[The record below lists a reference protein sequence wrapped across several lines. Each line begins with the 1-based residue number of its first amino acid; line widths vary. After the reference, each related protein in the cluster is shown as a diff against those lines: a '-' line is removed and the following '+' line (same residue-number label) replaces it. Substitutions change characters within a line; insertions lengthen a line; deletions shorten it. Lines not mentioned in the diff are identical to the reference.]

1 MKVINPTAWSGGQWR
16 VQVSSTAFPTVSG
29 KKYIISYWVKAAS
42 PNGSIRLSTGPSA
55 AQYQGDQ
62 TIGTTWQQVSWQI
75 TATLSSTTFLFDMG
89 LVANTYFIDDV
100 SVKEVIDVPTGAA
113 VAAKLDELLGKYI
126 TPMVTRYKSKV
137 KAWDVVNELLAD
149 DGNLRNNANSPAPA
163 GRNDWFVWS
172 NYLGRDYAL
181 KAFNYAAAADPTA
194 LLFINEYNLEYSSVK
209 LDSLIKMVNELKG
222 RGAKIDGI
230 GTQMHVTRFTT
241 NVGIDNMFKKTGC
254 HRVEDTCIR
263 I

>member
-1 MKVINPTAWSGGQWR
+1 M
-16 VQVSSTAFPTVSG
+16 
-29 KKYIISYWVKAAS
+29 
-42 PNGSIRLSTGPSA
+42 
-55 AQYQGDQ
+55 
-62 TIGTTWQQVSWQI
+62 
-75 TATLSSTTFLFDMG
+75 
-89 LVANTYFIDDV
+89 
-100 SVKEVIDVPTGAA
+100 KEVIDVPTGAA

-194 LLFINEYNLEYSSVK
+194 LLFINDYNLE
-209 LDSLIKMVNELKG
+209 
-222 RGAKIDGI
+222 
-230 GTQMHVTRFTT
+230 
-241 NVGIDNMFKKTGC
+241 
-254 HRVEDTCIR
+254 
-263 I
+263 